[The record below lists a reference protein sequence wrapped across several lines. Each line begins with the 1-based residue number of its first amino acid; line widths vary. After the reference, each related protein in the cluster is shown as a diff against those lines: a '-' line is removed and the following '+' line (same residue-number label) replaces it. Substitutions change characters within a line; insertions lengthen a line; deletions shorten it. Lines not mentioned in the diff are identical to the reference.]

1 MIKSTHVLAVTEMR
15 RFLKEVTDFNLISKA
30 TDDMKHEFMKKKNR
44 APVYTTD
51 IKPGW

>member
-30 TDDMKHEFMKKKNR
+30 TDDVKHEFMKKNR